1 MSIKKGYS
9 LVELLVV
16 LSILF
21 LIIGYCGVKC
31 NKFKEVYSNNIEVDF
46 CNNYI
51 LHMLQNSSLYC
62 KNENKSGRLDFGFD
76 NRVKFYCNEKLI
88 KVYEIPKEFK
98 FVNADLFNCNININ
112 NLGVIYTAC
121 RISYKDKK
129 EKLHDITIRVGSHY
143 VKVK

>member
-21 LIIGYCGVKC
+21 LIIGYCGIKC

-46 CNNYI
+46 SNNYI

-129 EKLHDITIRVGSHY
+129 EKLHYITIRVGSHY

>member
-21 LIIGYCGVKC
+21 LIIGYCGIKC
-31 NKFKEVYSNNIEVDF
+31 NKFKEVYSNSIEVDF
-46 CNNYI
+46 SNNYI

-76 NRVKFYCNEKLI
+76 NRVKFYCDEKLI